1 MFTSLTQRF
10 DFDAL
15 PYSVQEA
22 LQAIAAVFVVAGLIL
37 KFVTRTETYLGAV
50 AVTVACALPVW
61 AFFGVLGAVGR
72 AASCGYCG

>member
-10 DFDAL
+10 DFNDL

-22 LQAIAAVFVVAGLIL
+22 LQAIVGVFVVAGLIL
-37 KFVTRTETYLGAV
+37 KFITRTETYLGVV

-61 AFFGVLGAVGR
+61 AFFGVLGVVGR
-72 AASCGYCG
+72 AAGCGYCG